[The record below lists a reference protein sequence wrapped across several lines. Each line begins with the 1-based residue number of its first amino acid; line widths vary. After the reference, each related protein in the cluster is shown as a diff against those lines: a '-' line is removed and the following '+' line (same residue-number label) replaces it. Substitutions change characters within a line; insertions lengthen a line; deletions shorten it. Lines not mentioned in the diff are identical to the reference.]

1 MGSIVEDDGS
11 EEEEAVPPH
20 ATEELQV
27 RTLQAGARTVEVEI
41 PDAGPLGMSL
51 ASDSAA
57 GRPWVSS
64 IKPDGR
70 IAARPGVKVG
80 MLLLAVDGQVR
91 LASNADSSTKVDS
104 RFDCQPNGFQSA
116 SNRCQ
121 LTLSTAGGFEPP
133 GRAGPDQGLGPARAA
148 RFRLP
153 ATTAARQGNTHRGF
167 AQTLD
172 QLHYS
177 NRDFQS
183 NPASGQTL

>member
-1 MGSIVEDDGS
+1 MPQQPSGGRRLLQLGELRRFRPDSPQLSGLTASEAAEAVLCQSDDMGSIVEEDGS

-64 IKPDGR
+64 IKPGGR

-91 LASNADSSTKVDS
+91 LASNAD
-104 RFDCQPNGFQSA
+104 A
-116 SNRCQ
+116 SN
-121 LTLSTAGGFEPP
+121 
-133 GRAGPDQGLGPARAA
+133 
-148 RFRLP
+148 
-153 ATTAARQGNTHRGF
+153 
-167 AQTLD
+167 
-172 QLHYS
+172 
-177 NRDFQS
+177 
-183 NPASGQTL
+183 